1 MKILVLLLLI
11 TLPKL
16 ANSQIT
22 VSDSLAQH
30 SDSALIELNE
40 FLSDYA
46 KEMSNWSPKKKRRFK
61 KIFIMKRGNIKI
73 PKRPIK
79 WED

>member
-22 VSDSLAQH
+22 VSDSLAQQ
-30 SDSALIELNE
+30 SDSALVELNK

-46 KEMSNWSPKKKRRFK
+46 KEMSNWSPKKKKRFK

>member
-11 TLPKL
+11 SLPKL
-16 ANSQIT
+16 ANSQII
-22 VSDSLAQH
+22 VSDSLAQQ
-30 SDSALIELNE
+30 SDSALVELNK